1 MSNLFLYLI
10 GFKSSNK
17 LKEIADINNFT
28 SDEILAM
35 KDRYGYSKA
44 KKEGKMNPLPSLK
57 DVKYFIILGFH

>member
-1 MSNLFLYLI
+1 MR
-10 GFKSSNK
+10 FKSSNK

-57 DVKYFIILGFH
+57 DAFIEMEKIYLDGFNNS